1 MNPGLHPGVSEDAY
15 NRIPAVR
22 STILRKLFRTTPLH
36 AHHVEQF
43 GDEGSE
49 AKDGGYLFHMA
60 VLEPDRFDQTV
71 QVLPDFGA
79 MQSSIN
85 RAKRDAHI
93 AAHPGVHWVK
103 DVERTVLLRMRDSVY
118 GHPLAQY
125 LFVAAGMNEATLI
138 WDDPSGLRMKARAD
152 RLVSEFQGQ
161 LCVCE
166 LKRARDASPWGFGKA
181 VWDYRYDMQLAMYGR
196 GLDAIYGEAQRSS
209 VFVVCEPSAPYAC
222 ATYELG
228 AEEMAIGRRD
238 LEVALQSYAQAQQT
252 GEWRG
257 YPDALVPVRLPAY
270 VYRAREAEELAW

>member
-1 MNPGLHPGVSEDAY
+1 VNSGLHAGISEDVY

-60 VLEPDRFDQTV
+60 VLEPDRFDQVV

-93 AAHPGVHWVK
+93 AAHPGVHWIK
-103 DVERTVLLRMRDSVY
+103 EADRAVLLRMRDAVY
-118 GHPLAQY
+118 DHPLAQY
-125 LFVAAGMNEATLI
+125 LFVSDGVNEATLL
-138 WDDPSGLRMKARAD
+138 WDDEASGLRMKARAD
-152 RLVSEFQGQ
+152 RLVTNFQGS
-161 LCVCE
+161 LCVAE
-166 LKRARDASPWGFGKA
+166 LKRARDASPWGFGRA
-181 VWDYRYDMQLAMYGR
+181 AWDYRYDMQMAVYSR
-196 GLDAIYGEAQRSS
+196 GLDAIFGEAERYS
-209 VFVVCEPSAPYAC
+209 VFVVCEPSAPYAVAC
-222 ATYELG
+222 YELG
-228 AEEMAIGRRD
+228 REELAIGKRD
-238 LEVALQSYAQAQQT
+238 LEVALATYAHAQKT

-257 YPDALVPVRLPAY
+257 YPDALVPVRLPGW
-270 VYRAREAEELAW
+270 VYRTEAEELAL